1 MRLLQ
6 PDRRFD
12 LAALTLATVLLRLP
26 AYLAERHLTFDDGVF
41 GASAVAMRAGGRPFA
56 DVFSSQGPLFL
67 PLVWLADGV
76 GLRTLDAPRL
86 LAVTSGVALVVAV
99 YLAGRLLADR
109 RGALM
114 AAGLTT
120 TSVSVLGITGPLA
133 ADGPALALATLGA
146 ALALGWRGGLD
157 TRRVLVLGVVVGAA
171 LSVKSLML
179 PAVVP
184 VAMVLLA
191 SGRARHVLY
200 GASSAIAV
208 HLVVALPWGL
218 ADVWD
223 QSYTYHLEVAGERT
237 PLANLGKVASTL
249 GDRDLPL
256 VAMAL
261 VAALHVAWRPA
272 RARPAAP
279 TTVGRP
285 DVGRVRWHERVPT
298 SPVALLGAWLGATV
312 VVLTL
317 VDPLWRPHI
326 AQLVPP
332 GALLVASAVTGS
344 LAAHRWCGRAL
355 AVAAVVVVPYH
366 VVHAS
371 SLLAPS
377 PYRGS
382 AAEVVHSLTGLPDG
396 ALAISD
402 DPGLVWRAGRRTPPD
417 LVDASVL
424 RIETGRITAASVAAA
439 AATDDVCAVAVR
451 SRQRWGSFEDLP
463 ERLAAAGYR
472 AVLTDEGSRVL
483 YLKERCAPA

>member
-1 MRLLQ
+1 MRRLN
-6 PDRRFD
+6 PHRRID

-86 LAVTSGVALVVAV
+86 LAVISGVVLVAAV
-99 YLAGRLLADR
+99 YLAGRLLVDR
-109 RGALM
+109 RGALI
-114 AAGLTT
+114 AAGLTM

-133 ADGPALALATLGA
+133 ADGPALALATVGV
-146 ALALGWRGGLD
+146 ALAMGWRGALD

-184 VAMVLLA
+184 VALVLVA
-191 SGRARHVLY
+191 SGRARPVLY
-200 GASSAIAV
+200 GACTAVVV
-208 HLVVALPWGL
+208 HLVLALPWGL

-256 VAMAL
+256 VVMAI
-261 VAALHVAWRPA
+261 VAALGTAWRA
-272 RARPAAP
+272 RKARPEAPEAA
-279 TTVGRP
+279 GRS

-312 VVLTL
+312 VVLAL
-317 VDPLWRPHI
+317 VNPLWRPHI

-332 GALLVASAVTGS
+332 GALLVARLATGH
-344 LAAHRWCGRAL
+344 LAANRRFGQAL
-355 AVAAVVVVPYH
+355 AVAAVVAVPYH
-366 VVHAS
+366 VVHAW

-382 AAEVVHSLTGLPDG
+382 AAEVVDALAELPEG

-463 ERLAAAGYR
+463 ERLADAGYQAELR
-472 AVLTDEGSRVL
+472 DERSRVL
-483 YLKERCAPA
+483 YLKERCAPT